1 MRKVTGSTT
10 SPAVAP
16 PAAGRSRRLGVAG
29 LGAVMALGTLPAVTG
44 LGTAAHAAVTIGSNI
59 SVFPNRDMVVAVG
72 YEPGEQLLVEVLR
85 GGAVIGTTQ
94 GPAVETPEG
103 VGLEVN
109 HGPLGAP
116 LPGDCWT
123 GFTPD
128 IIGGDVIRV
137 TAVGRPDAPADTMT
151 VQDVAF
157 SGAPVLEADGS
168 VSVSGTATP
177 GTDFAVEF
185 RRDKP
190 DPRFRRGPFNP
201 VFEPGTNSWKATFRP
216 TATSAEGLSAEQQRL
231 IALNEASWLAVADEI
246 TETTLA
252 ELGEPGG
259 VGPGCNGTADPNSLV
274 GGLEPINIASPDVTF
289 SGTARAGVAAVSVTV
304 GGLGARDAVLVV
316 DPNGGPSTWTLAVAK
331 ADLATLP
338 DGNVAV
344 TPRFDTLVGATRT
357 VLKDTVAP
365 LAPVPS
371 VAPGTYSATQAVALN
386 KPAGEGTS
394 KVYWEIGNAAVPDP
408 DEFSN
413 LYSGQIAVT
422 STQTLKGRLIDAA
435 GNPGAV
441 GSFAY
446 RIGTPPAAPTGVTAT
461 ESTTAAGAAVV
472 RWNPAAGATGY
483 NVYRNDLK
491 VNADPLPSTATSFT
505 DTAAGTGDHSYVVRA
520 VEANG
525 IESVNSN
532 VASMTIAA
540 PAVPAGLRATQ
551 GDARVTLNWTAAT
564 GVANYRVYRDGTAL
578 PTLVAGSASSY
589 INTGLTNG
597 TLYEYAITA
606 LDAGGN
612 ESARTGIVQAVPQVP
627 ADTTAPPAPSVNP
640 ATGTYTSAQTV
651 TATNT
656 EAGVTNRYTVGTGTS
671 VPADPTTGSTALPAG
686 GLPVSASSVVKVASF
701 DAATNRSTVVTRT
714 YTITT
719 ADTTAP
725 PAPSVNPATGTY
737 TSAQTVTATN
747 TEAGVTNRYTV
758 GTGTSVPADPTTG
771 STALP
776 AGGLPV
782 SASSVVK
789 VASFDAATNRSTVV
803 TRTYTI
809 NTPPPATGPR
819 TLVIDANADA
829 GVRQETPT
837 VNNGTATSLKV
848 DTQATDGNTATRAT
862 SYVRFAVPALA
873 SGESITGA
881 TLSLDVTNSTT
892 NGPAIWRT
900 ASTWTETTMTF
911 ATGQPARSGTAAVG
925 NFGTMA
931 VGRVST
937 PVSGIAANSTVSFQL
952 DPEVVDGLDFSSRE
966 TTARPQLTLTI
977 GTGGTTTP
985 APAPDTTAPP
995 APTVNPATGTYT
1007 AAQTVTATNT
1017 EAGVTNRYT
1026 IGTGTTVPADPTTGS
1041 TALPAGGLPVSSSSV
1056 VKVASF
1062 DAATNRSTVVT
1073 RTYTI
1078 NTPTTPT
1085 TRTIVVDAT
1094 ADAYVRQDTAT
1105 TNYGTASNGT
1115 TLNVDSEYTVSTPN
1129 TRTAGYLRFTVPA
1142 LQAGETITAASVSLN
1157 VTNATVNGPA
1167 LWRTGTTWTENTM
1180 TWASGRPARS
1190 GTTAAGNFTSMAV
1203 GRVSTPVSGITA
1215 PGTVSFELDAED
1227 VDGMQFSSRET
1238 TTLPQLILTIRTP

>member
-714 YTITT
+714 YTI
-719 ADTTAP
+719 
-725 PAPSVNPATGTY
+725 
-737 TSAQTVTATN
+737 
-747 TEAGVTNRYTV
+747 
-758 GTGTSVPADPTTG
+758 
-771 STALP
+771 
-776 AGGLPV
+776 
-782 SASSVVK
+782 
-789 VASFDAATNRSTVV
+789 
-803 TRTYTI
+803 